1 MTKLFLHLSLLAALP
16 FFIQGQDVES
26 IEEKFKLIN
35 ADETWVAQLEDTGM
49 EDWQKHWFL
58 DGEIA
63 TVNTTEDGMHLQA
76 GPEKGNDAH
85 HAVLWTKKSF
95 VGDVK
100 ITYDYTK
107 TDTLNQYVNILYV
120 QASGIEEEPFVND
133 ILEWRALRTVPKMS
147 NYFRYMNAFHISYAA
162 FSKEERR
169 QYVRARRYPVTAQR
183 TFKETMI
190 TPSYDNEAGTFKDGV
205 TYNITAI
212 KTRDDLFFKVDGD
225 GRAKIF
231 SWNISNKQRIDEG
244 RIGFRNM
251 FARCALYKNVKIY
264 TTSDLGTQD

>member
-1 MTKLFLHLSLLAALP
+1 MKKLFLQLSLLAVLP
-16 FFIQGQDVES
+16 FFIQGQDVEPL
-26 IEEKFKLIN
+26 EEKFQVN
-35 ADETWVAQLEDTGM
+35 NTDDNWVAQLEDTGT

-63 TVNTTEDGMHLQA
+63 TVDTTEDGMHLQA

-95 VGDVK
+95 EGDVK
-100 ITYDYTK
+100 ITYEYTK
-107 TDTLNQYVNILYV
+107 TDTLDQYVNILYI
-120 QASGIEEEPFVND
+120 QATGIENDPFTKD
-133 ILEWRALRTVPKMS
+133 IFDWRVLRAVPKMS
-147 NYFRYMNAFHISYAA
+147 SYFRYMNAFHISYAA

-190 TPSYDNEAGTFKDGV
+190 TPSYDNEVGTIKDGV
-205 TYNITAI
+205 TYSITAI
-212 KTRDDLFFKVDGD
+212 KTKDHLFFKVDGD

-231 SWNISNKQRIDEG
+231 SWNISHEKKIGEG

-264 TTSDLGTQD
+264 TTSDLRSQD